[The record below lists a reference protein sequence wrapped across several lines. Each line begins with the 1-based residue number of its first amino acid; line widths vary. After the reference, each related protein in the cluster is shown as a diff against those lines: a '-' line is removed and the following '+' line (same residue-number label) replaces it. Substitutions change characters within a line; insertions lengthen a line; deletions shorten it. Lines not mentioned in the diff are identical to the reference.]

1 MVTPTANP
9 YTALVEWIDSMLH
22 TPTQADFVLVPPRP
36 ADKPQARP
44 STSALRD
51 MLGRIDDVL
60 VESNRA
66 KPGEWAE
73 CLPETPRSTIPDL
86 TRGRWPN
93 KACCVR
99 TTLALEVTDVDDPTA
114 KPRVYARTAVCT
126 RIAFH
131 TGRHATASGGR
142 ITAVWGDR
150 P

>member
-1 MVTPTANP
+1 MVTPTTNP
-9 YTALVEWIDSMLH
+9 YTALIEWID
-22 TPTQADFVLVPPRP
+22 TVWREPTKADFALVPPR
-36 ADKPQARP
+36 ATGEGM
-44 STSALRD
+44 SESALRD
-51 MLGRIDDVL
+51 VCRRLDEVL
-60 VESNRA
+60 TEENRA
-66 KPGEWAE
+66 NPGEWAE

-93 KACCVR
+93 DICTVK
-99 TTLALEVTDVDDPTA
+99 TILAFEVTDVDDPTA
-114 KPRVYARTAVCT
+114 EPRVYARTAVCT